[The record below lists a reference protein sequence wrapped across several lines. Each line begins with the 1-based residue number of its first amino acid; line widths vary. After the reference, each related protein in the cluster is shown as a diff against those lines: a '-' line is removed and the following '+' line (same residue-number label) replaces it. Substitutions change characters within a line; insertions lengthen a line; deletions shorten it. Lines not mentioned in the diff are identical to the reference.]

1 MAETVIDM
9 YSRAAGIDIHQSLA
23 VVSAI
28 VPTGDGSQCE
38 FLRGE
43 FNTFTEQGLR
53 ELVEFLRPLSVE
65 VVLMES
71 TGVYWMSPYDAL
83 LEAGFSVV
91 IVNAREI
98 KGMKGRKTDRN
109 DADWLARI
117 AKQGSFHP
125 SFVPGR
131 EARGLRSLARYATS
145 LRFVL
150 AGEKN
155 RLGKLFVAAGYRL
168 NTVFTDMYGAGG
180 MICVR
185 GILDGGKPE
194 EIIGSLPRTGRYKH
208 TKEEMLLALG
218 GKFEE
223 GDLFAARRILKHID
237 FLDSELGDCVG
248 ELMRIVREK
257 DAKKFDLLQTIPG
270 VDALA
275 ACLILAELGGGGLEA
290 FDSADALCSWA
301 GLAPG
306 QNESAGRR
314 KPGGTRKGNKA
325 LRRVACECA
334 GAAAKTR
341 DTTLRSKFQS
351 LLQRGKGY
359 KKAVM
364 AIARKVMVYAYY
376 VLKNDLPYVDPKI
389 DYQKEHATK
398 NFRRFIGQLRH
409 CMSEYD
415 IKIVHKATGE
425 VL

>member
-28 VPTGDGSQCE
+28 VPSEDGSQCE
-38 FLRGE
+38 FVRGE

-155 RLGKLFVAAGYRL
+155 RLGKLFISAGYL
-168 NTVFTDMYGAGG
+168 
-180 MICVR
+180 
-185 GILDGGKPE
+185 
-194 EIIGSLPRTGRYKH
+194 
-208 TKEEMLLALG
+208 
-218 GKFEE
+218 
-223 GDLFAARRILKHID
+223 
-237 FLDSELGDCVG
+237 
-248 ELMRIVREK
+248 
-257 DAKKFDLLQTIPG
+257 
-270 VDALA
+270 
-275 ACLILAELGGGGLEA
+275 
-290 FDSADALCSWA
+290 
-301 GLAPG
+301 
-306 QNESAGRR
+306 
-314 KPGGTRKGNKA
+314 
-325 LRRVACECA
+325 
-334 GAAAKTR
+334 
-341 DTTLRSKFQS
+341 
-351 LLQRGKGY
+351 
-359 KKAVM
+359 
-364 AIARKVMVYAYY
+364 
-376 VLKNDLPYVDPKI
+376 
-389 DYQKEHATK
+389 
-398 NFRRFIGQLRH
+398 
-409 CMSEYD
+409 
-415 IKIVHKATGE
+415 
-425 VL
+425 